1 MTGVL
6 LHCVGLPRVVEHERE
21 WFGVLMAVELSLGTS
36 PAYQVRMMLSSGHVG
51 CAIERRPM
59 K

>member
-1 MTGVL
+1 M
-6 LHCVGLPRVVEHERE
+6 VERERE

-36 PAYQVRMMLSSGHVG
+36 PAYQVRMMLSSGHAG
-51 CAIERRPM
+51 CAIERCPT